1 MKTPRVLGWVTPL
14 ILGVVV
20 GVALIRGVSA
30 TPAPASVDPPD
41 LTSPGVVVS
50 TSVPQPTTP
59 PRVVIQQVTVTT
71 TPVPVTMTAPTAP
84 ALVSDRSSTVAA
96 PPATKVVPTAI
107 RIPSLA
113 VTSRDVIPVGLN
125 KDNTL
130 QAPPLSKVGELGWY
144 HFSPVPGATGP
155 AVVDAH
161 DEQQGHHGL
170 FWSLGQLGVG
180 GVVEIDRS
188 DGQTATFRVTQN
200 LTVPKTDFDQYKQA
214 VYGYTAGPE
223 LRLITCSGLTSQ
235 EVVFANLISL
245 RPTVGS

>member
-41 LTSPGVVVS
+41 LTSPDVVVS
-50 TSVPQPTTP
+50 TSVPRPTTP
-59 PRVVIQQVTVTT
+59 PRVVIQQVTVTRA
-71 TPVPVTMTAPTAP
+71 PVPVTMSAPTAP
-84 ALVSDRSSTVAA
+84 ALVSDRSSTVTT
-96 PPATKVVPTAI
+96 PPAKAVVPTAI
-107 RIPSLA
+107 RIPAIA
-113 VTSRDVIPVGLN
+113 VSSRDVIPVGRN
-125 KDNTL
+125 ADHTL
-130 QAPPLSKVGELGWY
+130 QVPPLSKVGELGWY
-144 HFSPVPGATGP
+144 RFSPVPGAMGP
-155 AVVDAH
+155 SVVLAH
-161 DEQQGHHGL
+161 VDQQGHHGL

-200 LTVPKTDFDQYKQA
+200 ITVPKADFDAEAQA
-214 VYGYTAGPE
+214 VYGNTPGPE